1 MAKDLPKD
9 LISNVLHRLRA
20 KSLLRFRCVSRSWCS
35 IIDDPLFVRSHLHR
49 DFNFIVHGHHK
60 KLRQMQMFTMYLCPH
75 DNIVGDHILPLKD
88 HEFILDSMTLR
99 GSSNGLVC
107 LADQG
112 NVIICNLS
120 TRVFHNVKLPS
131 EYTIDKFWFSYGFGY
146 DSINDDYKV
155 VRVDRRRCQEISGY
169 ENTVVYSLRKDSWD
183 RPQTNLPSFFHR
195 SSISNEDP
203 VLVSGAL
210 HWTIWGD
217 NKDKPFLVFA
227 FDLAT
232 EEFGKID
239 LPVKTDRPPAMGVL
253 GGCLTMTCSC
263 TDVEY
268 DIELWVMKDYMVQ
281 ESWTKLFRTSAV
293 GYDGDLR
300 PITYSR
306 DGNKILMLSP
316 SDCFFYWYHVESQ
329 VLVYVDIRG
338 YSGLAIAP
346 YSESLVSVSAYRGCN
361 KRLRTAKETIL
372 GCDLG
377 NKKIKF

>member
-1 MAKDLPKD
+1 
-9 LISNVLHRLRA
+9 
-20 KSLLRFRCVSRSWCS
+20 
-35 IIDDPLFVRSHLHR
+35 
-49 DFNFIVHGHHK
+49 
-60 KLRQMQMFTMYLCPH
+60 MQMFTIYLCPH
-75 DNIVGDHILPLKD
+75 DNIVGDHILTLKD

-120 TRVFHNVKLPS
+120 TRVFHNVKLLP
-131 EYTIDKFWFSYGFGY
+131 EYTTDKFWFSYGYGFGY

-155 VRVDRRRCQEISGY
+155 VRVDRRRYEEISDQAY
-169 ENTVVYSLRKDSWD
+169 PMQIRYSFL
-183 RPQTNLPSFFHR
+183 
-195 SSISNEDP
+195 
-203 VLVSGAL
+203 VLSTGRIGR
-210 HWTIWGD
+210 TI
-217 NKDKPFLVFA
+217 KIKPFLVFA

-253 GGCLTMTCSC
+253 GGCLTLTCSC
-263 TDVEY
+263 IDVEY
-268 DIELWVMKDYMVQ
+268 DIESWVMKDYMVQ

-306 DGNKILMLSP
+306 DGNKILVLSP
-316 SDCFFYWYHVESQ
+316 IDCFFYWYHVESQ

-346 YSESLVSVSAYRGCN
+346 YSESLASVSAYRGCD
-361 KRLRTAKETIL
+361 KRLRTAKETIS

-377 NKKIKF
+377 NKKRKF